1 MEREKSIQIIFTKT
15 ITMIESLQITS
26 EIISVTEEWEQ
37 NPEKDKLNNEW
48 NSGPDQKITLESLIM
63 DFPLHLKL
71 HLSKINELI
80 NNNI

>member
-26 EIISVTEEWEQ
+26 EIISLTEEWEQ
-37 NPEKDKLNNEW
+37 KLEKDKLNNEW
-48 NSGPDQKITLESLIM
+48 ISGADQKITLESLII
-63 DFPLHLKL
+63 DSPRHLKL
-71 HLSKINELI
+71 HQSEINELI